1 MSPLTARRNATGGAL
16 EGSFTTI
23 VRGVSVMSAL
33 LDDGVP
39 VSPKARSGFSPLG
52 PLAKAPRLRVG
63 LILVAAHSRL
73 VLIAQEQVRLIFRAL
88 RPTLRGINAVS
99 VNVGKSSFWKN
110 CPELISKDIGRWMLE
125 AGYAPWPKRRPPEFE
140 VEPSGV
146 RTYRVLRARV
156 ATRSRIAAFCPNPSS
171 CTDARQR
178 YDNRTYHG
186 AHEPAN

>member
-1 MSPLTARRNATGGAL
+1 MQCTVHSRRARNA
-16 EGSFTTI
+16 SD
-23 VRGVSVMSAL
+23 M
-33 LDDGVP
+33 
-39 VSPKARSGFSPLG
+39 LG
-52 PLAKAPRLRVG
+52 YRQRRVG
-63 LILVAAHSRL
+63 GISNGFTIGAMTWIGWNNSEKHSSGAGYGFK
-73 VLIAQEQVRLIFRAL
+73 IDRAERDRNFKPEWQQITVEL
-88 RPTLRGINAVS
+88 PTPRGINAVS